1 VSNLVDRNTD
11 GSVEFEPL
19 ERRPSRLSQTAL
31 KHADAC
37 PRSGYLYLKHRGGAL
52 WALVLARVRKRRFDR
67 GPMEVA
73 A

>member
-1 VSNLVDRNTD
+1 MSNPDRID
-11 GSVEFEPL
+11 LRKLPPVEPL